1 MSLASIAD
9 DRLGRY
15 RMNREEF
22 MALESPEKAEELNV
36 FIESGMSQKEAMAQ
50 IGVDLKDLMAAQVF
64 FSKSEGK
71 FIAKATIS
79 EDTESPENR
88 GRNTD
93 MNTAIANTV
102 AAANDKAQ
110 YDEYAKRLIAQKII
124 LAHILAKTVDEFRDM
139 KPEDIVAHIEGDP
152 KVGIVPVDPGM
163 TNINY
168 NASSVDQLIGLNTEN
183 SEINEGMIRFDII
196 FYVRMKDGLAQ
207 VIINIEIQKDDPTQ
221 YFLLNRAIFYVSRM
235 VSSQKGRDFV
245 HQNYNDMKRVFSI
258 WLCMNMPSNS
268 MSYVHLTKED
278 ILEHYNWN
286 GHLDLLNIVLLG
298 IGRELP
304 PQEEQYELHRLIGT
318 LLSAELTVTQK
329 LAIIETEYHIP
340 LSVELEEG
348 VNDMCNLGEGIEERA
363 IEKTKKEVILDM
375 YQNGCNLELIATV
388 TKKNISEIEEIIN
401 NSIVSLH

>member
-1 MSLASIAD
+1 
-9 DRLGRY
+9 
-15 RMNREEF
+15 
-22 MALESPEKAEELNV
+22 
-36 FIESGMSQKEAMAQ
+36 
-50 IGVDLKDLMAAQVF
+50 
-64 FSKSEGK
+64 
-71 FIAKATIS
+71 
-79 EDTESPENR
+79 
-88 GRNTD
+88 

-163 TNINY
+163 TNAARPTD
-168 NASSVDQLIGLNTEN
+168 ASTPYVSDHRLAGLNTEH

-207 VIINIEIQKDDPTQ
+207 VIINIEIQKDEPTQ

-304 PQEEQYELHRLIGT
+304 PQEEQYEIHRLIGT

-363 IEKTKKEVILDM
+363 IEKTKKEVILEIILEM
-375 YQNGCNLELIATV
+375 YQNGCSPELISTV
-388 TKKNISEIEEIIN
+388 TKKDISEIEEIIN

>member
-1 MSLASIAD
+1 
-9 DRLGRY
+9 
-15 RMNREEF
+15 
-22 MALESPEKAEELNV
+22 
-36 FIESGMSQKEAMAQ
+36 
-50 IGVDLKDLMAAQVF
+50 
-64 FSKSEGK
+64 
-71 FIAKATIS
+71 
-79 EDTESPENR
+79 
-88 GRNTD
+88 
-93 MNTAIANTV
+93 
-102 AAANDKAQ
+102 
-110 YDEYAKRLIAQKII
+110 
-124 LAHILAKTVDEFRDM
+124 
-139 KPEDIVAHIEGDP
+139 
-152 KVGIVPVDPGM
+152 
-163 TNINY
+163 
-168 NASSVDQLIGLNTEN
+168 
-183 SEINEGMIRFDII
+183 
-196 FYVRMKDGLAQ
+196 
-207 VIINIEIQKDDPTQ
+207 
-221 YFLLNRAIFYVSRM
+221 M
-235 VSSQKGRDFV
+235 VSSQKERDFDK
-245 HQNYNDMKRVFSI
+245 QNFDDMKRVFSI

-401 NSIVSLH
+401 NSIVSLHWL

>member
-1 MSLASIAD
+1 
-9 DRLGRY
+9 
-15 RMNREEF
+15 
-22 MALESPEKAEELNV
+22 
-36 FIESGMSQKEAMAQ
+36 
-50 IGVDLKDLMAAQVF
+50 
-64 FSKSEGK
+64 
-71 FIAKATIS
+71 
-79 EDTESPENR
+79 
-88 GRNTD
+88 

-163 TNINY
+163 TNAARPTD
-168 NASSVDQLIGLNTEN
+168 ASTPYVSDHRLAGLNTEH

-207 VIINIEIQKDDPTQ
+207 FIINIEIQKDEPTQ

-363 IEKTKKEVILDM
+363 IEKTKKEVILEIILEM
-375 YQNGCNLELIATV
+375 YQNGCSPELISTV
-388 TKKNISEIEEIIN
+388 TKKDISEIEEIIN

>member
-1 MSLASIAD
+1 
-9 DRLGRY
+9 
-15 RMNREEF
+15 
-22 MALESPEKAEELNV
+22 
-36 FIESGMSQKEAMAQ
+36 
-50 IGVDLKDLMAAQVF
+50 
-64 FSKSEGK
+64 
-71 FIAKATIS
+71 
-79 EDTESPENR
+79 
-88 GRNTD
+88 

-110 YDEYAKRLIAQKII
+110 YDECAKRLIAQKII

-163 TNINY
+163 TNAARPTD
-168 NASSVDQLIGLNTEN
+168 ASTPYVSDHRLAGLNTEH
-183 SEINEGMIRFDII
+183 SEINEGMIRCDII

-207 VIINIEIQKDDPTQ
+207 VIINIEIQKDEPTQ

-363 IEKTKKEVILDM
+363 IEKVILKM
-375 YQNGCNLELIATV
+375 YKEGCDLKFIANMTEKD
-388 TKKNISEIEEIIN
+388 TSEIEAIIN
-401 NSIVSLH
+401 RSLAPLC

>member
-1 MSLASIAD
+1 
-9 DRLGRY
+9 
-15 RMNREEF
+15 
-22 MALESPEKAEELNV
+22 
-36 FIESGMSQKEAMAQ
+36 
-50 IGVDLKDLMAAQVF
+50 
-64 FSKSEGK
+64 
-71 FIAKATIS
+71 
-79 EDTESPENR
+79 
-88 GRNTD
+88 

-152 KVGIVPVDPGM
+152 QVGIVPVDPGM
-163 TNINY
+163 TN
-168 NASSVDQLIGLNTEN
+168 ASRPTDASTPYVSDHRLAGLNTEH

-207 VIINIEIQKDDPTQ
+207 VIINIEIQKDEPTQ

-363 IEKTKKEVILDM
+363 IEKTKKEIILEIILEM
-375 YQNGCNLELIATV
+375 YQNGCSPELISTV
-388 TKKNISEIEEIIN
+388 TKKDISEIEEIIN

>member
-1 MSLASIAD
+1 
-9 DRLGRY
+9 
-15 RMNREEF
+15 
-22 MALESPEKAEELNV
+22 
-36 FIESGMSQKEAMAQ
+36 
-50 IGVDLKDLMAAQVF
+50 
-64 FSKSEGK
+64 
-71 FIAKATIS
+71 
-79 EDTESPENR
+79 
-88 GRNTD
+88 

-163 TNINY
+163 TNAARPTD
-168 NASSVDQLIGLNTEN
+168 ASIPYVSDHRLAGLNTEH

-207 VIINIEIQKDDPTQ
+207 VIINIEIQKDEPTQ
-221 YFLLNRAIFYVSRM
+221 YFLLNSAIFYVSRM

-363 IEKTKKEVILDM
+363 IEKTKKEVILEIILEM
-375 YQNGCNLELIATV
+375 YQNGCSPELISTV
-388 TKKNISEIEEIIN
+388 TKKDISEIEEIIN

>member
-1 MSLASIAD
+1 
-9 DRLGRY
+9 
-15 RMNREEF
+15 
-22 MALESPEKAEELNV
+22 
-36 FIESGMSQKEAMAQ
+36 
-50 IGVDLKDLMAAQVF
+50 
-64 FSKSEGK
+64 
-71 FIAKATIS
+71 
-79 EDTESPENR
+79 
-88 GRNTD
+88 

-163 TNINY
+163 TNAARPTD
-168 NASSVDQLIGLNTEN
+168 ASTPYVSDHRLAGLNTEH

-207 VIINIEIQKDDPTQ
+207 VIINIEIQKDEPTQ

-348 VNDMCNLGEGIEERA
+348 VNNMCNLGEGIEERA
-363 IEKTKKEVILDM
+363 IEKTKKEVILEIILEM
-375 YQNGCNLELIATV
+375 YQNGCSPELISTV
-388 TKKNISEIEEIIN
+388 TKKDISEIEEIIN

>member
-1 MSLASIAD
+1 
-9 DRLGRY
+9 
-15 RMNREEF
+15 
-22 MALESPEKAEELNV
+22 
-36 FIESGMSQKEAMAQ
+36 
-50 IGVDLKDLMAAQVF
+50 
-64 FSKSEGK
+64 
-71 FIAKATIS
+71 
-79 EDTESPENR
+79 
-88 GRNTD
+88 

-163 TNINY
+163 TNAARPTD
-168 NASSVDQLIGLNTEN
+168 ASTPYVSDHRLAGLNTEH

-207 VIINIEIQKDDPTQ
+207 VIINIEIQKDEPTQ

-235 VSSQKGRDFV
+235 VSSQKGRAFV

-363 IEKTKKEVILDM
+363 IEKTKKEVILEIILEM
-375 YQNGCNLELIATV
+375 YQNGCSPELISTV
-388 TKKNISEIEEIIN
+388 TKKDISEIEEIIN
-401 NSIVSLH
+401 NSIVSLN

>member
-1 MSLASIAD
+1 
-9 DRLGRY
+9 
-15 RMNREEF
+15 
-22 MALESPEKAEELNV
+22 
-36 FIESGMSQKEAMAQ
+36 
-50 IGVDLKDLMAAQVF
+50 
-64 FSKSEGK
+64 
-71 FIAKATIS
+71 
-79 EDTESPENR
+79 
-88 GRNTD
+88 

-163 TNINY
+163 TNAARPTD
-168 NASSVDQLIGLNTEN
+168 ASTPYVSDHRLAGLNTEH

-207 VIINIEIQKDDPTQ
+207 VIINIEIQKDEPTQ

-286 GHLDLLNIVLLG
+286 GHLDLLNIVLLV

-363 IEKTKKEVILDM
+363 IEKTKKEVILEIILEM
-375 YQNGCNLELIATV
+375 YQNGCSPELISTV
-388 TKKNISEIEEIIN
+388 TKKDISEIEEIIN

>member
-1 MSLASIAD
+1 
-9 DRLGRY
+9 
-15 RMNREEF
+15 
-22 MALESPEKAEELNV
+22 
-36 FIESGMSQKEAMAQ
+36 
-50 IGVDLKDLMAAQVF
+50 
-64 FSKSEGK
+64 
-71 FIAKATIS
+71 
-79 EDTESPENR
+79 
-88 GRNTD
+88 

-152 KVGIVPVDPGM
+152 QVGIVPVDPGM

-168 NASSVDQLIGLNTEN
+168 NASSGGQLIGLNTEN

-207 VIINIEIQKDDPTQ
+207 VIINIEIQKDEPTQ

-286 GHLDLLNIVLLG
+286 GHLDLLNIVLIG

>member
-1 MSLASIAD
+1 
-9 DRLGRY
+9 
-15 RMNREEF
+15 
-22 MALESPEKAEELNV
+22 
-36 FIESGMSQKEAMAQ
+36 
-50 IGVDLKDLMAAQVF
+50 
-64 FSKSEGK
+64 
-71 FIAKATIS
+71 
-79 EDTESPENR
+79 
-88 GRNTD
+88 

-152 KVGIVPVDPGM
+152 QVGIVPVDPGM
-163 TNINY
+163 TN
-168 NASSVDQLIGLNTEN
+168 ASRPTDASTPYVSDHRLAGLNTEH

-207 VIINIEIQKDDPTQ
+207 VIINIEIQKDEPTQ

-348 VNDMCNLGEGIEERA
+348 VNYMCNLGEGIEERA
-363 IEKTKKEVILDM
+363 IEKTKKEIILEIILEM
-375 YQNGCNLELIATV
+375 YQNGCSPELISTV
-388 TKKNISEIEEIIN
+388 TKKDISEIEEIIN

>member
-1 MSLASIAD
+1 
-9 DRLGRY
+9 
-15 RMNREEF
+15 
-22 MALESPEKAEELNV
+22 
-36 FIESGMSQKEAMAQ
+36 
-50 IGVDLKDLMAAQVF
+50 
-64 FSKSEGK
+64 
-71 FIAKATIS
+71 
-79 EDTESPENR
+79 
-88 GRNTD
+88 

-152 KVGIVPVDPGM
+152 KVGIVPIDPGM
-163 TNINY
+163 TNAARPTD
-168 NASSVDQLIGLNTEN
+168 ASTPYVSDHRLAGLNTEH

-207 VIINIEIQKDDPTQ
+207 VIINIEIQKDEPTQ

-363 IEKTKKEVILDM
+363 IEKVILKM
-375 YQNGCNLELIATV
+375 YKEGCDLKFIANMTEKD
-388 TKKNISEIEEIIN
+388 TSEIEEIIN
-401 NSIVSLH
+401 RFLAPLC

>member
-1 MSLASIAD
+1 
-9 DRLGRY
+9 
-15 RMNREEF
+15 
-22 MALESPEKAEELNV
+22 
-36 FIESGMSQKEAMAQ
+36 
-50 IGVDLKDLMAAQVF
+50 
-64 FSKSEGK
+64 
-71 FIAKATIS
+71 
-79 EDTESPENR
+79 
-88 GRNTD
+88 

-168 NASSVDQLIGLNTEN
+168 NASSGDQLIGLNTEN

-207 VIINIEIQKDDPTQ
+207 VIINIEIQKDEPTQ

-363 IEKTKKEVILDM
+363 IEKVILRM
-375 YQNGCNLELIATV
+375 YKEGCDLKFIANV
-388 TKKNISEIEEIIN
+388 TEKDTSEIEEIIN
-401 NSIVSLH
+401 RFLAPLC

>member
-1 MSLASIAD
+1 
-9 DRLGRY
+9 
-15 RMNREEF
+15 
-22 MALESPEKAEELNV
+22 
-36 FIESGMSQKEAMAQ
+36 
-50 IGVDLKDLMAAQVF
+50 
-64 FSKSEGK
+64 
-71 FIAKATIS
+71 
-79 EDTESPENR
+79 
-88 GRNTD
+88 

-163 TNINY
+163 TNAARPTD
-168 NASSVDQLIGLNTEN
+168 ASTPYVSDHWLAGLNTEH

-207 VIINIEIQKDDPTQ
+207 VIINIEIQKDEPTQ

-363 IEKTKKEVILDM
+363 IEKTKKEVILEIILEM
-375 YQNGCNLELIATV
+375 YQNGCSPELISTV
-388 TKKNISEIEEIIN
+388 TKKDISEIEEIIN

>member
-1 MSLASIAD
+1 
-9 DRLGRY
+9 
-15 RMNREEF
+15 
-22 MALESPEKAEELNV
+22 
-36 FIESGMSQKEAMAQ
+36 
-50 IGVDLKDLMAAQVF
+50 
-64 FSKSEGK
+64 
-71 FIAKATIS
+71 
-79 EDTESPENR
+79 
-88 GRNTD
+88 

-163 TNINY
+163 TNAARPTD
-168 NASSVDQLIGLNTEN
+168 ASTPYVSDHRLAGLNTEH

-207 VIINIEIQKDDPTQ
+207 VIINIEIQKDEPTQ

-363 IEKTKKEVILDM
+363 IEKTKKEVILEIILEM
-375 YQNGCNLELIATV
+375 YQNGCSPELISTV
-388 TKKNISEIEEIIN
+388 TKKDISEIEEIIN

>member
-1 MSLASIAD
+1 
-9 DRLGRY
+9 
-15 RMNREEF
+15 
-22 MALESPEKAEELNV
+22 
-36 FIESGMSQKEAMAQ
+36 
-50 IGVDLKDLMAAQVF
+50 
-64 FSKSEGK
+64 
-71 FIAKATIS
+71 
-79 EDTESPENR
+79 
-88 GRNTD
+88 

-163 TNINY
+163 TNIDY
-168 NASSVDQLIGLNTEN
+168 NASSGDQLIGLNTEN

-207 VIINIEIQKDDPTQ
+207 VIINIEIQKDEPTQ

-363 IEKTKKEVILDM
+363 IEKVILKM
-375 YQNGCNLELIATV
+375 YKEGCDLKFIANMTEKD
-388 TKKNISEIEEIIN
+388 TSEIEAIIN
-401 NSIVSLH
+401 RSLAPLC

>member
-1 MSLASIAD
+1 
-9 DRLGRY
+9 
-15 RMNREEF
+15 
-22 MALESPEKAEELNV
+22 
-36 FIESGMSQKEAMAQ
+36 
-50 IGVDLKDLMAAQVF
+50 
-64 FSKSEGK
+64 
-71 FIAKATIS
+71 
-79 EDTESPENR
+79 
-88 GRNTD
+88 

-168 NASSVDQLIGLNTEN
+168 NASSVDELIGLNTEN

-207 VIINIEIQKDDPTQ
+207 VIINIEIQKDEPTQ

>member
-1 MSLASIAD
+1 
-9 DRLGRY
+9 
-15 RMNREEF
+15 
-22 MALESPEKAEELNV
+22 
-36 FIESGMSQKEAMAQ
+36 
-50 IGVDLKDLMAAQVF
+50 
-64 FSKSEGK
+64 
-71 FIAKATIS
+71 
-79 EDTESPENR
+79 
-88 GRNTD
+88 

-168 NASSVDQLIGLNTEN
+168 NASSGDQLIGLNTEN

-207 VIINIEIQKDDPTQ
+207 VIINIEIQKDEPTQ

-363 IEKTKKEVILDM
+363 IEKTKKEVILEIILEM
-375 YQNGCNLELIATV
+375 YQNGCSPELISTV
-388 TKKNISEIEEIIN
+388 TKKDISEIEEIIN

>member
-1 MSLASIAD
+1 
-9 DRLGRY
+9 
-15 RMNREEF
+15 
-22 MALESPEKAEELNV
+22 
-36 FIESGMSQKEAMAQ
+36 
-50 IGVDLKDLMAAQVF
+50 
-64 FSKSEGK
+64 
-71 FIAKATIS
+71 
-79 EDTESPENR
+79 
-88 GRNTD
+88 
-93 MNTAIANTV
+93 
-102 AAANDKAQ
+102 
-110 YDEYAKRLIAQKII
+110 
-124 LAHILAKTVDEFRDM
+124 M

-163 TNINY
+163 TNAARPTD
-168 NASSVDQLIGLNTEN
+168 ASTPYVSDHRLAGLNTKH

-207 VIINIEIQKDDPTQ
+207 VIINIEIQKDEPTQ

-348 VNDMCNLGEGIEERA
+348 VNDMCNLGEI
-363 IEKTKKEVILDM
+363 
-375 YQNGCNLELIATV
+375 LELEAIKSERVRNIKSIMTKLKMSFKEAIAFLEIPEDEV
-388 TKKNISEIEEIIN
+388 LELEDAFNNDLKNKN
-401 NSIVSLH
+401 

>member
-1 MSLASIAD
+1 
-9 DRLGRY
+9 
-15 RMNREEF
+15 
-22 MALESPEKAEELNV
+22 
-36 FIESGMSQKEAMAQ
+36 
-50 IGVDLKDLMAAQVF
+50 
-64 FSKSEGK
+64 
-71 FIAKATIS
+71 
-79 EDTESPENR
+79 
-88 GRNTD
+88 

-163 TNINY
+163 TNAARPTD
-168 NASSVDQLIGLNTEN
+168 ASTPYVSDHRLAGLNTEH

-207 VIINIEIQKDDPTQ
+207 VIINIEIQKDEPTQ

-235 VSSQKGRDFV
+235 VSSQKGRAFV

-363 IEKTKKEVILDM
+363 IEKTKKEVILEIILEM
-375 YQNGCNLELIATV
+375 YQNGCSPELISTV
-388 TKKNISEIEEIIN
+388 TKKDISEIEEIIN

>member
-1 MSLASIAD
+1 
-9 DRLGRY
+9 
-15 RMNREEF
+15 
-22 MALESPEKAEELNV
+22 
-36 FIESGMSQKEAMAQ
+36 
-50 IGVDLKDLMAAQVF
+50 
-64 FSKSEGK
+64 
-71 FIAKATIS
+71 
-79 EDTESPENR
+79 
-88 GRNTD
+88 

-124 LAHILAKTVDEFRDM
+124 LAHILDKTVDEFRDM

-163 TNINY
+163 TNAARPTD
-168 NASSVDQLIGLNTEN
+168 ASTPYVSDHRLAGLNTEH

-207 VIINIEIQKDDPTQ
+207 VIINIEIQKDEPTQ

-363 IEKTKKEVILDM
+363 IEKTKKEVILEIILEM
-375 YQNGCNLELIATV
+375 YQNGCSPELISTV
-388 TKKNISEIEEIIN
+388 TKKDISEIEEIIN

>member
-1 MSLASIAD
+1 
-9 DRLGRY
+9 
-15 RMNREEF
+15 
-22 MALESPEKAEELNV
+22 
-36 FIESGMSQKEAMAQ
+36 
-50 IGVDLKDLMAAQVF
+50 
-64 FSKSEGK
+64 
-71 FIAKATIS
+71 
-79 EDTESPENR
+79 
-88 GRNTD
+88 
-93 MNTAIANTV
+93 MNTAITNRIT
-102 AAANDKAQ
+102 AANDKAQ
-110 YDEYAKRLIAQKII
+110 YDEYAKQLIAQKLI
-124 LAHILAKTVDEFRDM
+124 LAYILVQTIDEFKGM
-139 KPEDIVAHIEGDP
+139 QPEDIVSRIEGEP
-152 KVGIVPVDPGM
+152 LIGVVPVEPGM
-163 TNINY
+163 TNTSY
-168 NASSVDQLIGLNTEN
+168 NASSEDQLIGLNTEN

-207 VIINIEIQKDDPTQ
+207 VIINIEIQKDEPTQ

-235 VSSQKGRDFV
+235 VSSQKGRDFI

-363 IEKTKKEVILDM
+363 IEKTKKEVILEIILEM
-375 YQNGCNLELIATV
+375 YQNGCSPELISTV
-388 TKKNISEIEEIIN
+388 TKKDISEIEEIIN

>member
-1 MSLASIAD
+1 
-9 DRLGRY
+9 
-15 RMNREEF
+15 
-22 MALESPEKAEELNV
+22 
-36 FIESGMSQKEAMAQ
+36 
-50 IGVDLKDLMAAQVF
+50 
-64 FSKSEGK
+64 
-71 FIAKATIS
+71 
-79 EDTESPENR
+79 
-88 GRNTD
+88 

-152 KVGIVPVDPGM
+152 QVGIVPVDPGM
-163 TNINY
+163 TN
-168 NASSVDQLIGLNTEN
+168 ASRPTDASTPYVSDHRLAGLNTEH

-207 VIINIEIQKDDPTQ
+207 VIINIEIQKDEPTQ

-348 VNDMCNLGEGIEERA
+348 VNYMCNLGEGIEERA
-363 IEKTKKEVILDM
+363 IEKVILKM
-375 YQNGCNLELIATV
+375 YKEGCDLKFIANMTEKD
-388 TKKNISEIEEIIN
+388 TSEIER
-401 NSIVSLH
+401 V

>member
-1 MSLASIAD
+1 
-9 DRLGRY
+9 
-15 RMNREEF
+15 
-22 MALESPEKAEELNV
+22 
-36 FIESGMSQKEAMAQ
+36 
-50 IGVDLKDLMAAQVF
+50 
-64 FSKSEGK
+64 
-71 FIAKATIS
+71 
-79 EDTESPENR
+79 
-88 GRNTD
+88 

-168 NASSVDQLIGLNTEN
+168 NSSSVDQLIGLNTEN

-207 VIINIEIQKDDPTQ
+207 VIINIVIQKEEPTQ

>member
-1 MSLASIAD
+1 
-9 DRLGRY
+9 
-15 RMNREEF
+15 
-22 MALESPEKAEELNV
+22 
-36 FIESGMSQKEAMAQ
+36 
-50 IGVDLKDLMAAQVF
+50 
-64 FSKSEGK
+64 
-71 FIAKATIS
+71 
-79 EDTESPENR
+79 
-88 GRNTD
+88 

-163 TNINY
+163 TNAARPTD
-168 NASSVDQLIGLNTEN
+168 ASTPYVSDHRLAGLNTEH

-207 VIINIEIQKDDPTQ
+207 VIINIEIQKDEPTQ

-348 VNDMCNLGEGIEERA
+348 VKDMCNLGEGIEERA
-363 IEKTKKEVILDM
+363 MEKVILKM
-375 YQNGCNLELIATV
+375 YKEGCDLKFIANMTEKD
-388 TKKNISEIEEIIN
+388 TSEIEAIIN
-401 NSIVSLH
+401 RSLAPLC